1 MGTLYKQ
8 MEALE
13 AEAKGYLHKSQQSK
27 GSAKDMYKQ
36 KCLMAL
42 KKKKAL
48 EQQAKSLNA
57 HQNILQQG
65 IFNVEAAN
73 AHK

>member
-1 MGTLYKQ
+1 
-8 MEALE
+8 
-13 AEAKGYLHKSQQSK
+13 
-27 GSAKDMYKQ
+27 
-36 KCLMAL
+36 MAL

>member
-1 MGTLYKQ
+1 MFFFQPSTSPSKTTSIKIDEKVTSIYKQ
-8 MEALE
+8 IEALE
-13 AEAKGYLHKSQQSK
+13 AEAKTFLQKSQHSK

-48 EQQAKSLNA
+48 
-57 HQNILQQG
+57 
-65 IFNVEAAN
+65 
-73 AHK
+73 